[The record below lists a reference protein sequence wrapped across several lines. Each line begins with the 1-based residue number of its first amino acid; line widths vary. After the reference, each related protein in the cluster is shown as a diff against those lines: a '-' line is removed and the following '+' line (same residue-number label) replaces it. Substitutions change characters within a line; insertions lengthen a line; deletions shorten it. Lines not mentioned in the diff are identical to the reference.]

1 MKRKGTI
8 VSYTIDEIRQMNRE
22 KGSGI
27 DWDRVNAMT
36 DEEIERN
43 AREENRRLGFSDDWY
58 KTATRVNKRDS
69 DRDRDRDRDREA

>member
-8 VSYTIDEIRQMNRE
+8 VRYSIEEIRQMNRE
-22 KGSGI
+22 MGSGI

-58 KTATRVNKRDS
+58 KTATRVERGDGENS
-69 DRDRDRDRDREA
+69 DHG